1 MNDLVKDYN
10 NQLNTCI
17 EELKKLNTIG
27 LQIKQIDKTNKS
39 IWKDENENEYKQILN
54 KLKEID
60 KLIFIDNK

>member
-1 MNDLVKDYN
+1 MNDLINDFN

-39 IWKDENENEYKQILN
+39 IWKDENEKEYKQILN